1 MHEADGVILIYNPD
15 SPGQDQQ
22 IGDWYD
28 FFVRKNGLKDE
39 QCLVFAHRLGQ
50 GSSERF
56 RPRKSSCENIILT
69 SNSLVLFSPSF
80 LQSYRG
86 ADDTSK
92 RTRNERDV

>member
-1 MHEADGVILIYNPD
+1 MLLVIKCKFGSINTFKKISCVMFSSCYSYEACWRSIMHEADGVILIYNPD

-50 GSSERF
+50 GSSDRF
-56 RPRKSSCENIILT
+56 RPRK
-69 SNSLVLFSPSF
+69 FP
-80 LQSYRG
+80 
-86 ADDTSK
+86 
-92 RTRNERDV
+92 